1 MIFVCFALFL
11 SMQIW
16 TADRTRKM
24 VPIMAPNGGGPEID
38 LSAAVRAGGVGRGR
52 GGVIYVYM
60 YIYIKIGLPS
70 TRPEASRLGGLCH

>member
-1 MIFVCFALFL
+1 M
-11 SMQIW
+11 
-16 TADRTRKM
+16 
-24 VPIMAPNGGGPEID
+24 GGGTEID
-38 LSAAVRAGGVGRGR
+38 ISAAVRAGGVGRGR